1 MQIQLRYG
9 RNGLHV
15 TLPDNV
21 DVVRTRFVP
30 GVPDEAAAIRDALR
44 QPIASAPLADL
55 VKPGDT
61 VVVEH
66 TDITRATPNARML
79 PVLLAEL
86 EAAGVATEDITL
98 LNALG
103 THRPQTDAELRSM
116 LGNAI
121 VERYR
126 CLQHDD
132 NDDAG
137 LIALGET
144 SFGHPVR
151 VNRHFME
158 ADVRILTGLIEP
170 HFFAGFSGGPKGV
183 LPALAGAESVLTNH
197 GRAMI
202 AHPKA
207 TWGYT
212 VGNPLWEEMRE
223 VALMTNPTFLLN
235 VTINAGGEITGVF
248 AGEMLAAHAAG
259 CAFVREQAMVPV
271 AAPYDVVITTNGGY
285 PLDQNLYQT
294 VKGIS
299 AANEIVREGGA
310 IVVASACEDGIPDH
324 GQYAALLAEGGSP
337 EGVLALL
344 ARPGFASMDQWEVQ
358 VQAQVQQRAD
368 VYVYTDGLTEAQVR
382 AALFL
387 PCQDVASTV
396 RELQA
401 KYGPDARICV
411 MPEGPYSNAYVR

>member
-55 VKPGDT
+55 VEPGDT

-126 CLQHDD
+126 CRQHDG

-324 GQYAALLAEGGSP
+324 GQYAALLAKGGSP